1 MRYNYV
7 CAGVKLKWK
16 KVGKMKLIKVF
27 VMKWGEEEWEIIET
41 QRGMK
46 NKHNL

>member
-16 KVGKMKLIKVF
+16 KVGKMKLIKDFGV
-27 VMKWGEEEWEIIET
+27 
-41 QRGMK
+41 R
-46 NKHNL
+46 NH